1 MGLLEL
7 AHPKVEAPPILP
19 GRNFI
24 VLLET
29 SSISYSGGAKV
40 TALPK
45 FNM

>member
-1 MGLLEL
+1 MGLLEF
-7 AHPKVEAPPILP
+7 AHPKVEAPPFLP

-29 SSISYSGGAKV
+29 NSISYSGDVRV